1 MEDSWVI
8 PNKAEHIFLSEKFD
22 EICPHFLSIGMT
34 YEQFWYGDVTMTKDY
49 LKAYKIKAKREN
61 EIEQWNIWKQGMYIY
76 EALCDVSP
84 VLHAFSKNG
93 TKPLPYSEVPYGME
107 KYKQEIEENKEP
119 TEQEKENE
127 RLRAIVFF
135 SNWAKAT
142 QKQFKDGR

>member
-1 MEDSWVI
+1 M
-8 PNKAEHIFLSEKFD
+8 
-22 EICPHFLSIGMT
+22 CPHFLSIGMT

-127 RLRAIVFF
+127 RLKAIVFF

>member
-8 PNKAEHIFLSEKFD
+8 PNKAEHIFLSQKFD
-22 EICPHFLSIGMT
+22 EMCPHFLSIGMT

-84 VLHAFSKNG
+84 ILHAFSKSG
-93 TKPLPYSEVPYGME
+93 TKPLQYRSKPMME
-107 KYKQEIEENKEP
+107 EIKDVKTEKEKQIEI
-119 TEQEKENE
+119 ENE
-127 RLRAIVFF
+127 RLKARIFF
-135 SNWAKAT
+135 ENWAKAT
-142 QKQFKDGR
+142 AKHFDNQ

>member
-1 MEDSWVI
+1 MGSSEFITTSGNSRVESTSLT
-8 PNKAEHIFLSEKFD
+8 KLFEHECPYYMSYGMSFD
-22 EICPHFLSIGMT
+22 
-34 YEQFWYGDVTMTKDY
+34 QFWYDSPWLAKFYRESYKLKIRYDDVFM
-49 LKAYKIKAKREN
+49 
-61 EIEQWNIWKQGMYIY
+61 WKQGMYIY

-127 RLRAIVFF
+127 RLKAIVFF

>member
-1 MEDSWVI
+1 
-8 PNKAEHIFLSEKFD
+8 
-22 EICPHFLSIGMT
+22 
-34 YEQFWYGDVTMTKDY
+34 
-49 LKAYKIKAKREN
+49 
-61 EIEQWNIWKQGMYIY
+61 MYIY

-84 VLHAFSKNG
+84 VLHAFSKDG

-127 RLRAIVFF
+127 RLKAIVFF

>member
-1 MEDSWVI
+1 
-8 PNKAEHIFLSEKFD
+8 
-22 EICPHFLSIGMT
+22 MT